1 MKPIMLK
8 IKGFNSFID
17 EQVIDF
23 QKLMDKGIFGIF
35 GPTGSGKSSII
46 DAMTFALYG
55 SVARYENLERRAFIN
70 ANTDSTLVEFKFSL
84 TTDKTVYYEVSREI
98 KKSKAGRLTHN
109 ARLIK
114 TVDDIV
120 EVISDKTNSV
130 ADKIIEIIGLNY
142 QDFIRSVVLP
152 QGKFSEFLLLKSKE
166 KREML
171 ERIFGLENYG
181 SYLNFAINER
191 RKEQYKVVADIT
203 SKLEVFGDISQEN
216 IDELKKNLYEKKKF
230 YEVNKQKLEKE
241 SNIFDRYKNYMSLK
255 KEFDEYKQ
263 KENEFIQKKSDID
276 KKILLVEN
284 GKKAEKVFAFLE
296 EYKKSLDDF
305 NSSDKDLQK
314 YSVEFE
320 KAEKLFDKTKNDLE
334 KFNAEKNLEYPLIIK
349 KETELNQAL
358 ETKKHTDELISER
371 NKLRQKFKS
380 TEKNFKD
387 LTSKIESDKNAK
399 IDINK
404 KIKENEKRQEE
415 IFISQ
420 EYRLNVENGVS
431 IEKSFDDFN
440 ARLLAE
446 NENKKNLE
454 KNVSDGKKKIETL
467 NFQLNAI
474 NDNVDKLQKRLGE
487 INQKF
492 DFDVSYII
500 QIQNELENDKRN
512 FQDKKEKYK
521 SYADF
526 DVKYKN
532 VSKDIIQLDEKYKF
546 IIEDINNK
554 QRQLDKLE
562 EKVKIFQNKD
572 LIFEIARKLSDG
584 APCPVCGSTHH
595 PKLAEKTRDELISNT
610 NKELDDL
617 KADIDKL
624 VIDKNSL
631 SEKIAVLVSE
641 KNRYTEEISKV
652 SDDIR
657 NLDVEKEEKI
667 ISDRVSVFDKTKIEF
682 DEVQNEKKK
691 IDKELNSYNSNLNK
705 LNIEIAETKSGLN
718 KDSESLV
725 KSNDVVNELLSNIDN
740 LSAKLTEF
748 KQKNNIQ
755 SFKAEYDKIISFENE
770 KIKLENEQK
779 SLRIELDEK
788 QKNIEKFQTEAN
800 DLDKELKS
808 IKVSGKEKTDVINR
822 NLGLISEITGD
833 KDINDFIDEISSKKK
848 YFDETEIDI
857 KEKFQNAEKNKNDIL
872 EKKVHF
878 EKQKEA
884 TQKIKVKNEERLNL
898 SISQNGFDSVDEVE
912 KYHISNDEIKGLENE
927 IVEYNDRIKEVLA
940 NIKNISEKIAKEN
953 ISCTDDDVI
962 KVETKIQN
970 LNATIEETISEIG
983 KIENKIS
990 ETTENFAKVKDLRD
1004 SLKIQTHKLD
1014 LISDLANTMK
1024 GNRFVEYIARKQLYY
1039 VTKDASERLGKM
1051 TNGRYAIELD
1061 GDEIETAN
1069 FVIRDDF
1076 SGGNRRTPQSLS
1088 GGEMFLT
1095 SLSLALAL
1103 SSKIQLKNNAPL
1115 ETFFLDEGFGTLD
1128 QSMLDVVMDSLE
1140 RLSSEKMNVGI
1151 ITHVEEI
1158 KNRIQSKLI
1167 VEPSDG
1173 IYGTKVRIE

>member
-334 KFNAEKNLEYPLIIK
+334 KFNAEKNVEYPLIIK

-371 NKLRQKFKS
+371 NKLRQKFKD
-380 TEKNFKD
+380 TDKNFKD

-415 IFISQ
+415 IFVSQ

-440 ARLLAE
+440 ARLLVE

-467 NFQLNAI
+467 NLQLNAI
-474 NDNVDKLQKRLGE
+474 NDNVDKLQKRLEE

-526 DVKYKN
+526 YVKYKN

-546 IIEDINNK
+546 IIEEINNK

-631 SEKIAVLVSE
+631 SEKNAVLVSE

-705 LNIEIAETKSGLN
+705 LNIEIAETKSGMN

-770 KIKLENEQK
+770 KIKLQNEQK

-822 NLGLISEITGD
+822 NLGLISEKTGD

>member
-255 KEFDEYKQ
+255 KEFDEDKQ

-334 KFNAEKNLEYPLIIK
+334 KFNAEKNVEYPLIIK

-371 NKLRQKFKS
+371 NKLRQKFKD
-380 TEKNFKD
+380 TDKNFKD

-415 IFISQ
+415 IFVSQ

-440 ARLLAE
+440 ARLLVE

-467 NFQLNAI
+467 NLQLNAI
-474 NDNVDKLQKRLGE
+474 NDNVDKLQKRLEE

-526 DVKYKN
+526 YVKYKN

-546 IIEDINNK
+546 IIEEINNK

-631 SEKIAVLVSE
+631 SEKNAVLVSE

-705 LNIEIAETKSGLN
+705 LNIEIAETKSGMN

-770 KIKLENEQK
+770 KIKLQNEQK

-822 NLGLISEITGD
+822 NLGLISEKTGD

>member
-191 RKEQYKVVADIT
+191 RKEQYKVVADIN
-203 SKLEVFGDISQEN
+203 SKLEVFGNISQEN
-216 IDELKKNLYEKKKF
+216 IDELKKNLAEKKKS

-263 KENEFIQKKSDID
+263 KENEFIKKKSNID

-334 KFNAEKNLEYPLIIK
+334 KFNAEKNVEYPLIIK

-358 ETKKHTDELISER
+358 EAKKHTDELISER
-371 NKLRQKFKS
+371 NKLRQKFKN

-387 LTSKIESDKNAK
+387 LTSKIEGDKNAK

-440 ARLLAE
+440 ARLLVE

-492 DFDVSYII
+492 DFDVSHII
-500 QIQNELENDKRN
+500 EIQNELENDKRN

-521 SYADF
+521 AYADF

-657 NLDVEKEEKI
+657 KFDVEKKEKI
-667 ISDRVSVFDKTKIEF
+667 ISDRINDFDKTKIEF
-682 DEVQNEKKK
+682 DEVQKEKKK
-691 IDKELNSYNSNLNK
+691 IDKELNSYNSDLNK

-725 KSNDVVNELLSNIDN
+725 KSSDVVNELLSNIGN
-740 LSAKLTEF
+740 LSAKLTEL

-770 KIKLENEQK
+770 KVKLQNEQK
-779 SLRIELDEK
+779 SLRTELDEK

-848 YFDETEIDI
+848 YFDETEIYI

-898 SISQNGFDSVDEVE
+898 SISENGFDSVDEVE
-912 KYHISNDEIKGLENE
+912 KCHISNNEIKGLENE
-927 IVEYNDRIKEVLA
+927 IVGYNDRIKEILA

-962 KVETKIQN
+962 KVETNIQN

>member
-191 RKEQYKVVADIT
+191 RKEQYKVVADIN

-216 IDELKKNLYEKKKF
+216 IDELKKNLAEKKKS

-263 KENEFIQKKSDID
+263 KENEFIKKKSDID

-320 KAEKLFDKTKNDLE
+320 KAEKIFDKTKNDLE
-334 KFNAEKNLEYPLIIK
+334 KFNAEKNVEYPLIIK

-358 ETKKHTDELISER
+358 EAKKHTDELISER
-371 NKLRQKFKS
+371 NKLRQKFKN

-387 LTSKIESDKNAK
+387 LTSKIEGDKNAK

-440 ARLLAE
+440 ARLLVE

-492 DFDVSYII
+492 DFDVSHII
-500 QIQNELENDKRN
+500 EIQNELENDKRN

-521 SYADF
+521 AYADF

-657 NLDVEKEEKI
+657 KFDVEKKEKI
-667 ISDRVSVFDKTKIEF
+667 ISDRINDFDKTKIEF
-682 DEVQNEKKK
+682 DEVQKEKKK
-691 IDKELNSYNSNLNK
+691 IDKELNSYNSDLNK

-725 KSNDVVNELLSNIDN
+725 KSSDVVNELLSNIGN
-740 LSAKLTEF
+740 LSAKLTEL

-770 KIKLENEQK
+770 KVKLQNEQK
-779 SLRIELDEK
+779 SLRTELDEK

-848 YFDETEIDI
+848 YFDETEIYI

-898 SISQNGFDSVDEVE
+898 SISENGFDSVDEVE
-912 KYHISNDEIKGLENE
+912 KCHISNNEIKGLENE
-927 IVEYNDRIKEVLA
+927 IVGYNDRIKEILA

-962 KVETKIQN
+962 KVETNIQN